1 MTENVVIFGAS
12 PKPTRYAFKAQ
23 QMLMDYGH
31 NPFPVSQRGHDILD
45 KNGYCSILEI
55 KESVDTVS
63 MYINAKLH
71 EQHIDSILSV
81 KPKRVI
87 FNPGTESE
95 VLLRRYQDQGIDAFD
110 ACTLVLL
117 RTHQF

>member
-1 MTENVVIFGAS
+1 MVENVVIFGAS

-23 QMLMDYGH
+23 QMLIEYGH
-31 NPFPVSQRGHDILD
+31 NPLPVSQRGHDILG
-45 KNGYCSILEI
+45 KKGYHSMLEI
-55 KESVDTVS
+55 KEPVDTVT
-63 MYINAKLH
+63 MYVNAKLH
-71 EQHIDSILSV
+71 EQHIESILSA

-87 FNPGTESE
+87 FNPGTESPA
-95 VLLRRYQDQGIDAFD
+95 LLKRYQDQGIDAFD